1 MSLTQSFRKLAYRG
15 YRGLHSR
22 GYRLRV
28 FVSRHVREATL
39 ATYHAA
45 WPIIWRLT
53 ALIYAVLPSGTWPER
68 AFRHVVFTRPW
79 RTFHRRAYITEL
91 RDRYFEYI
99 ATFFYNY
106 PIRKGHVI
114 VQLGASYGDETARLA
129 RAVGKK
135 GRVIAVEPA
144 PENQASLRAR
154 FEDGKHPQVT
164 VVPMG
169 AWNAPGELRFLLGG
183 EREHRL
189 ADLNAEH
196 LSYEWWGVSDHL
208 DEHRYRG
215 STVVRVDTVENIAR
229 AHGLDRIDFVL
240 VETNG
245 SELEVVQGIGAML
258 PHTRRIGARGHVE
271 RDGVPIHLAIA
282 EFLQANGFSTKTND
296 EGMVLARR
304 NRAATTSSE
313 PAKTEVANAE
323 QPAARAA

>member
-1 MSLTQSFRKLAYRG
+1 MSLTQTFRKLAYRA

-28 FVSRHVREATL
+28 FLTRHIQAATL
-39 ATYHAA
+39 NAYHAL
-45 WPIIWRLT
+45 WPLIWRMT
-53 ALIYAVLPSGTWPER
+53 AWFYALLPAGTWPER
-68 AFRHVVFTRPW
+68 AFRHIVFTRPW
-79 RTFHRRAYITEL
+79 RTFHRRAYITDL
-91 RDRYFEYI
+91 RNRYFEYI

-129 RAVGKK
+129 RAVGKR

-154 FEDGKHPQVT
+154 FENGEYPQVT
-164 VVPMG
+164 VVPIG
-169 AWNAPGELRFLLGG
+169 AWNTPGELRFLLGG

-189 ADLNAEH
+189 ADLKAEH

-215 STVVRVDTVENIAR
+215 EAVVKVDTVENIAR
-229 AHGLDRIDFVL
+229 AHGLKHIDFVL

-245 SELEVVQGIGAML
+245 SEVEVVEGIGTML
-258 PHTRRIGARGHVE
+258 PHTKRIGARGHVE
-271 RDGVPIHLAIA
+271 RDGVPIHIAIA
-282 EFLQANGFSTKTND
+282 EFLKANGFRTETNE
-296 EGMVLARR
+296 EGMVCARR
-304 NRAATTSSE
+304 VRSISPVTTVK
-313 PAKTEVANAE
+313 PEVAKVE